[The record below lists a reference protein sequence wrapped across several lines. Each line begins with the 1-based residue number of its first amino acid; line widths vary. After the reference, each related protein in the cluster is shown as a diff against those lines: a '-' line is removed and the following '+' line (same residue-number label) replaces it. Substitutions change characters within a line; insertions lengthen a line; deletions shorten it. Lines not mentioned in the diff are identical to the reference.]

1 MEQRTPTPARLLEEN
16 FGGARELSAE
26 QVSSVLT
33 LASEEGIL
41 NPTAEYVA
49 YRRPDLS
56 EAVEKALSEQG

>member
-1 MEQRTPTPARLLEEN
+1 MENRTPTPARLLEEN

-26 QVSSVLT
+26 QVASVLT

-41 NPTAEYVA
+41 NPVAEYVR

-56 EAVEKALSEQG
+56 EAIEQALSEQK

>member
-1 MEQRTPTPARLLEEN
+1 MENRTPTPARLLEEN

-41 NPTAEYVA
+41 NPTAEYVE
-49 YRRPDLS
+49 YRRPDL
-56 EAVEKALSEQG
+56 ADAIAQALAQQE